1 MLSLPNKVLLGAVA
15 QLVAHLHGMQGVRG
29 SSPLSSTCKDCG
41 VAWHYMAARKP
52 YGRVPHF
59 DLRGQR
65 QHEIAPLQLV
75 GRISS
80 LTFWVRQMSLSGQ
93 ALSLNS

>member
-1 MLSLPNKVLLGAVA
+1 
-15 QLVAHLHGMQGVRG
+15 
-29 SSPLSSTCKDCG
+29 
-41 VAWHYMAARKP
+41 MAARKP

-93 ALSLNS
+93 AVSLNS

>member
-1 MLSLPNKVLLGAVA
+1 
-15 QLVAHLHGMQGVRG
+15 
-29 SSPLSSTCKDCG
+29 
-41 VAWHYMAARKP
+41 MAARKP
-52 YGRVPHF
+52 HGRVPHI

-65 QHEIAPLQLV
+65 KHEIAPLQLV
-75 GRISS
+75 GRVSS